1 MEKPL
6 IKINEVFSEGGY
18 NSLTFNR
25 IPVSK
30 VFSTLSS
37 LCLCFQVPTILCFC
51 LECFQSL
58 YVKWKSLSHIQL
70 CDPMDYT
77 VHGILQAW
85 ILEWVAFPFSK
96 GSSQARDWTQVSLSA
111 GRFFTNWA
119 TREVQEYWSGKPI
132 PSPGDLPNPA
142 IELGSPA
149 LQEDSLPIELPGK
162 PSDLV
167 RTNTN

>member
-6 IKINEVFSEGGY
+6 IKINEVFSEGEY

-37 LCLCFQVPTILCFC
+37 LCLCFQVLTILCLC

-85 ILEWVAFPFSK
+85 ILEWVAFPFSR
-96 GSSQARDWTQVSLSA
+96 GSSQPSNWTGVSHIA

-119 TREVQEYWSGKPI
+119 TREALRPCKDKYKLKRKYFNKLVPLTSNFSGR
-132 PSPGDLPNPA
+132 
-142 IELGSPA
+142 GS
-149 LQEDSLPIELPGK
+149 
-162 PSDLV
+162 
-167 RTNTN
+167 T

>member
-6 IKINEVFSEGGY
+6 IKINEVFSEGEY

-37 LCLCFQVPTILCFC
+37 LCLCFQVLTILCLC

-58 YVKWKSLSHIQL
+58 YVKWESLSHIQL
-70 CDPMDYT
+70 CDPRDYT
-77 VHGILQAW
+77 VHGMLQAW
-85 ILEWVAFPFSK
+85 ILEWVAFPFSR
-96 GSSQARDWTQVSLSA
+96 GSSQPSNWTGVSHIA

-119 TREVQEYWSGKPI
+119 TREALRPCKDKYKLKRKYFNKLVPLTSNFSGR
-132 PSPGDLPNPA
+132 
-142 IELGSPA
+142 GS
-149 LQEDSLPIELPGK
+149 
-162 PSDLV
+162 
-167 RTNTN
+167 T

>member
-6 IKINEVFSEGGY
+6 IKINEVFSEGEY

-37 LCLCFQVPTILCFC
+37 FCLCFQVLTILCLC

-85 ILEWVAFPFSK
+85 ILEWVAFPFSR
-96 GSSQARDWTQVSLSA
+96 GSSQPSNWTGVSHIA

-119 TREVQEYWSGKPI
+119 TREALRPCKDKYKLKRKYFNKLVPLTSNFSGR
-132 PSPGDLPNPA
+132 
-142 IELGSPA
+142 GS
-149 LQEDSLPIELPGK
+149 
-162 PSDLV
+162 
-167 RTNTN
+167 T